1 MDPGFRCRGQTTEPP
16 PLHSRCP
23 PGGWLGLGKL
33 GGWEAAQ
40 GARTTW
46 VRALLGVPPTGL
58 EGRMPPSASG
68 LSSQE
73 ELRGLMPDVPED
85 SAPSGKPAP
94 ELHRDSEQH
103 QWAEEGGRGP
113 AEGRVG
119 SPPLWLLL
127 RHVCALVPGCCLDT
141 CCGFCRLNLGYPTSL
156 APPAAPSGPV
166 CVPGRMLFLWLFT
179 SLPLLALN

>member
-1 MDPGFRCRGQTTEPP
+1 MADIQFLNYGSRIQVQGSDYRATSPALQVPP
-16 PLHSRCP
+16 R
-23 PGGWLGLGKL
+23 GWLGLGKL

-40 GARTTW
+40 GGRTTW

-103 QWAEEGGRGP
+103 Q
-113 AEGRVG
+113 
-119 SPPLWLLL
+119 
-127 RHVCALVPGCCLDT
+127 
-141 CCGFCRLNLGYPTSL
+141 
-156 APPAAPSGPV
+156 
-166 CVPGRMLFLWLFT
+166 
-179 SLPLLALN
+179 